1 MLIIGVHP
9 LDLLRQHTL
18 QGQRGQLLQSKEA
31 FPQDIEGLGK
41 RPALQLARIK
51 TYIHNK
57 V

>member
-1 MLIIGVHP
+1 MLIIGIHP

-51 TYIHNK
+51 NLYT
-57 V
+57 

>member
-31 FPQDIEGLGK
+31 LPLDIEGLGK
-41 RPALQLARIK
+41 RPALQLA
-51 TYIHNK
+51 
-57 V
+57 